1 MSGGPLAE
9 RTRARIEEYSR
20 DETIIAAARYCY
32 NFGQD
37 VVAVLSDPDP
47 ENLLVRIAAGQVYE
61 RDEQKREEQTRKSM
75 RK

>member
-1 MSGGPLAE
+1 MLGE
-9 RTRARIEEYSR
+9 RTRFKLDLYSK
-20 DETIIAAARYCY
+20 DERLVQAARYCY

-47 ENLLVRIAAGQVYE
+47 ENLLVRIAAAQVYD
-61 RDEQKREEQTRKSM
+61 RDERAREEQTRKSM